1 MHGSCQ
7 SLPLLQPLP
16 NGLSLILP
24 SPSSPLSQLS
34 DLCSSKTSMSP
45 TQNVGRGL
53 PHCPMLP
60 QVEPVFANQLLLH
73 WELLYLEASQDPQP
87 STASSILTFRHSRM
101 SPKMA
106 ASSLTSTKSSP
117 PLGLNFILNSALP
130 EPLEISNQVTNG

>member
-1 MHGSCQ
+1 
-7 SLPLLQPLP
+7 
-16 NGLSLILP
+16 
-24 SPSSPLSQLS
+24 
-34 DLCSSKTSMSP
+34 
-45 TQNVGRGL
+45 
-53 PHCPMLP
+53 MLP